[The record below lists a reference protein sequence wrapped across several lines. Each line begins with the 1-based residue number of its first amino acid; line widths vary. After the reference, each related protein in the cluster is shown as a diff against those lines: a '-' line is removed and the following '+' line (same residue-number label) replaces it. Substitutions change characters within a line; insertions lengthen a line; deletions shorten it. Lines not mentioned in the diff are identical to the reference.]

1 MNMKNE
7 INKQFAIKLLK
18 YIEENNLKNHIL
30 DNFNYMNDFHSEY
43 VIGESFGC
51 DWMNRCAIDYS
62 VKYYYGDTFLYEKEE
77 QISYDEFDYIG
88 TNQKPIQF
96 DIKIKIPEYLLLREL
111 EKLDMSSLT
120 FIASEIGIS
129 SIEIQK
135 MIIEIKLEENN
146 SEQLK
151 EINKKISQI
160 TALRNRLQSIKD
172 ELLLIGNNNGRK
184 CDEEVL
190 KISVLTKEFEEYI
203 NKLENEIEE
212 EKQSILRLK

>member
-1 MNMKNE
+1 M
-7 INKQFAIKLLK
+7 
-18 YIEENNLKNHIL
+18 
-30 DNFNYMNDFHSEY
+30 S
-43 VIGESFGC
+43 
-51 DWMNRCAIDYS
+51 RCAIDYS
-62 VKYYYGDTFLYEKEE
+62 VKYYCGDTFLYKKVE

-88 TNQKPIQF
+88 TNQKPITF
-96 DIKIKIPEYLLLREL
+96 DTKIQIPEYLLLREL

-120 FIASEIGIS
+120 FIASEIGLS

-135 MIIEIKLEENN
+135 MTIEINLEEIN

-172 ELLLIGNNNGRK
+172 DLLLIGKNNGRK
-184 CDEEVL
+184 YDKEVL